1 MVQSNIQIQSL
12 PPPASTQILNEQRL
26 NRPSSPHFTIY
37 QPQLTWYGSIVHR
50 FTGAGLGVRTCIFR
64 SKCTTFSPIVVLYG
78 FSIAY
83 LFAPGTF
90 DSAHVVEFVAGLPDA
105 VKYGGKAIL
114 AAPFAF
120 HSFNGLRHLSW
131 DMGKCEYSLRFFAW
145 TYANRA
151 EVLTIKGVYATGYA
165 VLGATTLSTL
175 ILTYM

>member
-1 MVQSNIQIQSL
+1 M
-12 PPPASTQILNEQRL
+12 
-26 NRPSSPHFTIY
+26 
-37 QPQLTWYGSIVHR
+37 
-50 FTGAGLGVRTCIFR
+50 
-64 SKCTTFSPIVVLYG
+64 LYG

-165 VLGATTLSTL
+165 VLGATTLSTV